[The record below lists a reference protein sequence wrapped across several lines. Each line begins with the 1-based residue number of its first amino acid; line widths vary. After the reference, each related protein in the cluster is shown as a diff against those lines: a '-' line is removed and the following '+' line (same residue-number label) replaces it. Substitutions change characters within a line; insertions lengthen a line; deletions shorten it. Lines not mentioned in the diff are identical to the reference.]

1 MVCFE
6 KVGASNGPEG
16 LVALCSAVKH
26 FSSSRLVGGWSDDQL
41 CDSDTKLHGLAQA
54 ECLLQEGVLRLGNLV
69 YCAPTSGGKSL
80 VAEVLMLRA
89 VAATGGTALLVL
101 PFVSL
106 CEEKV
111 RKTAGGWSIATLL

>member
-1 MVCFE
+1 MQSCL
-6 KVGASNGPEG
+6 P
-16 LVALCSAVKH
+16 
-26 FSSSRLVGGWSDDQL
+26 
-41 CDSDTKLHGLAQA
+41 AQA
-54 ECLLQEGVLRLGNLV
+54 ECLLQGGVLRLGNLV

-111 RKTAGGWSIATLL
+111 PSLRFCAIATITLMHCDMDSDAVSLRCVSCRSDTAGTIHSWQ

>member
-1 MVCFE
+1 
-6 KVGASNGPEG
+6 
-16 LVALCSAVKH
+16 
-26 FSSSRLVGGWSDDQL
+26 
-41 CDSDTKLHGLAQA
+41 
-54 ECLLQEGVLRLGNLV
+54 VLRLGNLV

-111 RKTAGGWSIATLL
+111 RKY

>member
-1 MVCFE
+1 M
-6 KVGASNGPEG
+6 
-16 LVALCSAVKH
+16 
-26 FSSSRLVGGWSDDQL
+26 
-41 CDSDTKLHGLAQA
+41 
-54 ECLLQEGVLRLGNLV
+54 LRLGNLV

-111 RKTAGGWSIATLL
+111 RQKWRVDQIDTVPDAVLLWTCPLKVCFSWSASLVAAFAAGPQHTAKQTASCSCSCLQNAAACHSGDKT

>member
-1 MVCFE
+1 V
-6 KVGASNGPEG
+6 VGNT
-16 LVALCSAVKH
+16 AL
-26 FSSSRLVGGWSDDQL
+26 LPP
-41 CDSDTKLHGLAQA
+41 QA
-54 ECLLQEGVLRLGNLV
+54 ECLLQGGVLRLGNLV

-89 VAATGGTALLVL
+89 VAATAGIALLVL

-111 RKTAGGWSIATLL
+111 RGAGWAILVVPSFYFL

>member
-1 MVCFE
+1 M
-6 KVGASNGPEG
+6 
-16 LVALCSAVKH
+16 
-26 FSSSRLVGGWSDDQL
+26 
-41 CDSDTKLHGLAQA
+41 
-54 ECLLQEGVLRLGNLV
+54 LRLGNLV

-111 RKTAGGWSIATLL
+111 RRQWGVHRSEGEPSQTHL